1 MGNALGESAF
11 AVKRRVDRMERLN
24 ASRTR
29 TFWNDERDGEADPR
43 QKSRSKRH
51 LPGCLQG

>member
-11 AVKRRVDRMERLN
+11 AVRRRVDRMERLN

-29 TFWNDERDGEADPR
+29 TFWNDERDGEADPK
-43 QKSRSKRH
+43 QKSRSKRP
-51 LPGCLQG
+51 LPGCL